1 MQVCVVCACIC
12 IGHTCAHII
21 NTVHITDLFQD
32 FFIYNI
38 LPQRLGEEGQKKKK
52 NTTNNLTK
60 TYVLQL
66 RTHGLRIFKT
76 SPTKEE
82 CEKRVGR
89 GLLVTG

>member
-1 MQVCVVCACIC
+1 MQLCVVCACIC

-60 TYVLQL
+60 TCVATPHT
-66 RTHGLRIFKT
+66 R
-76 SPTKEE
+76 PTYIQDVTD
-82 CEKRVGR
+82 KRGV
-89 GLLVTG
+89 